1 MDFIDFSACRSK
13 PPLPADMQGRV
24 DLKSRHLI
32 LAALDRCLTGVDR
45 LALPGRATAEVAF
58 LLGFSELSA
67 FYRAFKRWTGT
78 TPAAH
83 RVSTGQSQT
92 D

>member
-1 MDFIDFSACRSK
+1 MSGRS
-13 PPLPADMQGRV
+13 LQRALQQEGTSYHALLDDV
-24 DLKSRHLI
+24 RHEM
-32 LAALDRCLTGVDR
+32 AVQQ